1 MLKLKVAE
9 FENLAE
15 EMRKS
20 ISSLSKQKK
29 ELSEQI
35 DHLRNLFDDV
45 SSEKERILASNK
57 ALLIKLRASENSLSN
72 VEDPFGKLQHQCLH
86 NEGNSAKQFASKET
100 YGIRNWD
107 KLPQNL
113 RKN

>member
-1 MLKLKVAE
+1 MSRTPELKLKVAE

-20 ISSLSKQKK
+20 ISSLCKQKK

-45 SSEKERILASNK
+45 SS
-57 ALLIKLRASENSLSN
+57 
-72 VEDPFGKLQHQCLH
+72 
-86 NEGNSAKQFASKET
+86 
-100 YGIRNWD
+100 
-107 KLPQNL
+107 
-113 RKN
+113 